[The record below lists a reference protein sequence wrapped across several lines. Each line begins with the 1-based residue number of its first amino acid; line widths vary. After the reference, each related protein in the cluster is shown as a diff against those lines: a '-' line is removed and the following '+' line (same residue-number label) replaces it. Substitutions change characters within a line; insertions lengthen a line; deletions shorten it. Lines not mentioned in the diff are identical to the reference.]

1 MQDVI
6 QRFYA
11 NANNVE
17 DQRQIM
23 GDVLNMEQEARG
35 TEYVVNTC
43 SAHIF
48 RVFFLSDL

>member
-1 MQDVI
+1 MQDFI
-6 QRFYA
+6 QRPYA

-35 TEYVVNTC
+35 TLSTHVQPTC
-43 SAHIF
+43 SE
-48 RVFFLSDL
+48 VFFP